1 MQLFNRKRAIKYR
14 NVTRIGQIRQFLAKS
29 GNSQTSFMM
38 GIKKTQIQMIFN
50 NANTI
55 KIILAQ
61 IKHTLKYRKETRI
74 GQKCRVFLQETN
86 RLLS

>member
-1 MQLFNRKRAIKYR
+1 
-14 NVTRIGQIRQFLAKS
+14 
-29 GNSQTSFMM
+29 
-38 GIKKTQIQMIFN
+38 MIFN

-74 GQKCRVFLQETN
+74 GQKCRGFFAGNCLTDFFHDWYQK
-86 RLLS
+86 RRFK